1 MVVHPHNRLQ
11 VRTVAD
17 SQPRQA
23 SPEEAARPRRRI
35 TNDEHV
41 QIVLTDDHAV
51 GAALAKHDNF
61 DTDPT
66 TKPERRR

>member
-1 MVVHPHNRLQ
+1 VEHVLRK
-11 VRTVAD
+11 
-17 SQPRQA
+17 
-23 SPEEAARPRRRI
+23 RRVLDGRI
-35 TNDEHV
+35 TSDEHV